1 RTRPASVT
9 RKSRNG
15 NSASTPKNVTDP
27 ATSISLSLMN
37 RPFRARK
44 NCFQVTPLA
53 GASMSGLFDD
63 PVRLNMERLSV
74 SRIVT
79 RTSACRLACQ
89 VLTRAAAT
97 EWKDSVGQ
105 PRSSRQSHTA
115 LLGLQVAT
123 HRDDKVH
130 REYLCMR
137 GRNEP
142 SSGCL
147 P

>member
-1 RTRPASVT
+1 
-9 RKSRNG
+9 
-15 NSASTPKNVTDP
+15 
-27 ATSISLSLMN
+27 MN

-79 RTSACRLACQ
+79 RTSACPLACQ
-89 VLTRAAAT
+89 VPSTSGPCGTDQESTRPH
-97 EWKDSVGQ
+97 VGRSHPVDERRSPRRTLLPGTV
-105 PRSSRQSHTA
+105 PRSTVGDNQAFAWRTLTLRNLA
-115 LLGLQVAT
+115 GFLLPWG
-123 HRDDKVH
+123 
-130 REYLCMR
+130 
-137 GRNEP
+137 GIEP
-142 SSGCL
+142 